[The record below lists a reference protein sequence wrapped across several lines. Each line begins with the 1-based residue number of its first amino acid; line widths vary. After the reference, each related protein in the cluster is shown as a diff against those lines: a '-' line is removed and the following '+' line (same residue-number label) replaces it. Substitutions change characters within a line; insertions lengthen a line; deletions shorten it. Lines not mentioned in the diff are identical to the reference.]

1 MKKIFIFLA
10 FVLVLGGC
18 SSSKPETLPMPGG
31 IYTAEYDRRGE
42 SALKFALN
50 EMGLEGSSYQ
60 VSLYKKQIVSGTN
73 HFFIVRVED
82 ISYEIKVYED
92 LSGGY
97 KLEKQEK
104 IER

>member
-1 MKKIFIFLA
+1 MKKTFLLIAFI
-10 FVLVLGGC
+10 LVLGAC

-42 SALKFALN
+42 AALKFALN
-50 EMGLEGSSYQ
+50 EMGLGASSYQ

-82 ISYEIKVYED
+82 TSYEIKVYED
-92 LSGGY
+92 LSGSY
-97 KLEKQEK
+97 TLEKQEK
-104 IER
+104 IKR